1 VEKLRL
7 EATEEQRAICLAARD
22 IAAGSSLKVQA
33 FAGTGKTTTLAAVA
47 ESLPHLKFL
56 YLVFNRAAAQGAKQR
71 MPPNVTVRTAHAVAF
86 RKVGHIYKSRL
97 ATSVWAWFPYLKEK
111 MPRALDSVVSLGR
124 DSTSAG
130 ALIIRTVEQ
139 FLRTTDVEVWPKH
152 APYWCDGNL
161 AGAISHA
168 AEALW
173 RNICKP
179 QSSAP
184 VTHDCYLKLFYLHG
198 YELAPRDWT
207 VMLDEAQD
215 ADPVIFALVERH
227 KGPRMIVGDKYQQL
241 YQWRGAIN
249 ALTNV
254 NADSPELS
262 LTQTFRFGPDAAQ
275 WANRVLAVLGEKSR
289 IAPAN
294 HRTNVTVEDRP
305 VSINALLARTNA
317 GTLEEAIRGLGRKR
331 KVHVMGGA
339 SALIRLIRAA
349 WDLYRG
355 KSGSGE
361 LAMFNNWEEL
371 KAAAR
376 GEKNG
381 SVGDPALQVLVH
393 LVQDRGRKVLTM
405 CRQLEACVDS
415 AAGAQITVS
424 TVHKAK
430 GLEWNR
436 VFLSDDFNQ
445 FVEREHG
452 KPLLN
457 PEEAYVVY
465 VALTRARD
473 QLVIH
478 PACVDAIEASEG
490 AKVGICR
497 DHVSPSVSSRPVEF
511 RLRRNGRQI
520 APGELST

>member
-1 VEKLRL
+1 MEKLRL
-7 EATEEQRAICLAARD
+7 DVTEEQRAICRAARD
-22 IAAGSSLKVQA
+22 ISAGFSLKVQA

-47 ESLPHLKFL
+47 ESLPHVKFL
-56 YLVFNRAAAQGAKQR
+56 YLVFNRAAAEGAEQR

-86 RKVGHIYKSRL
+86 RKVGHVYKSRL
-97 ATSVWAWFPYLKEK
+97 APSIWAWFPYLKEK
-111 MPRALDSVVSLGR
+111 MPRALESVVRLGR

-139 FLRTTDVEVWPKH
+139 FLRTTDVEVVPKH
-152 APYWCDGNL
+152 APYWCDDKV
-161 AGAISHA
+161 AGAISYA

-173 RNICKP
+173 HNICKR

-207 VMLDEAQD
+207 IMLDEAQD
-215 ADPVIFALVERH
+215 ADPVIVALVERH
-227 KGPRMIVGDKYQQL
+227 KGARMIVGDKYQQL

-249 ALTNV
+249 ALTNI
-254 NADSPELS
+254 NADGPELS
-262 LTQTFRFGPDAAQ
+262 LTQTFRFGPGAAQ
-275 WANRVLAVLGEKSR
+275 WANRVLAVLGEKLR
-289 IAPAN
+289 IAPAS
-294 HRTNVTVEDRP
+294 HGTNVTIEDSP
-305 VSINALLARTNA
+305 VSINALLARTNV
-317 GTLEEAIRGLGRKR
+317 GTLEEAVRGLERRR

-361 LAMFNNWEEL
+361 LAMFASWEEL
-371 KAAAR
+371 KAAAM

-381 SVGDPALQVLVH
+381 SLGDPALQVLVN
-393 LVQDRGRKVLTM
+393 LVQNRDRKVLTM
-405 CRQLEACVDS
+405 CRQLEECVDS
-415 AAGAQITVS
+415 AVGAQITVS

-436 VFLSDDFNQ
+436 VFLSNDFNQ
-445 FVEREHG
+445 FVEREND

-457 PEEAYVVY
+457 AEEAYVIY

-473 QLVIH
+473 QLVLH

-490 AKVGICR
+490 AKAGTR
-497 DHVSPSVSSRPVEF
+497 KDRGSLGASSGPVEF
-511 RLRRNGRQI
+511 RLRRNGQEI
-520 APGELST
+520 ARR